1 MDRIFNFFSS
11 HSMCTNSFSYSLVY
25 NVKVMRAD
33 TQKIQL
39 CLENYL
45 FDDRNI
51 FMPMIDVFLRKFFFY
66 FCDFWEH
73 FFLVAYFF
81 LFLRKLNFRTFLFS
95 LTRYISSRLG
105 QWIVDDCDLVL
116 ALNAVAVSKLSAI
129 HQFWNLSVHFKLCW
143 IKLNWKSSKTTLL
156 LPLMTIMMMLLK
168 PLCLQAWFLSLY
180 IHPHFYSS
188 QLDWKIYSNKFFCM
202 EENI

>member
-1 MDRIFNFFSS
+1 MFSLESFF
-11 HSMCTNSFSYSLVY
+11 
-25 NVKVMRAD
+25 
-33 TQKIQL
+33 
-39 CLENYL
+39 L
-45 FDDRNI
+45 FLW
-51 FMPMIDVFLRKFFFY
+51 FLRA
-66 FCDFWEH
+66 
-73 FFLVAYFF
+73 FLLGCLLLWF
-81 LFLRKLNFRTFLFS
+81 FLRKLNFRTFLFS

-116 ALNAVAVSKLSAI
+116 TLNAAAAVSKLSAI

>member
-1 MDRIFNFFSS
+1 MFSLE
-11 HSMCTNSFSYSLVY
+11 SF
-25 NVKVMRAD
+25 
-33 TQKIQL
+33 
-39 CLENYL
+39 L
-45 FDDRNI
+45 FLW
-51 FMPMIDVFLRKFFFY
+51 FLRA
-66 FCDFWEH
+66 
-73 FFLVAYFF
+73 FLVARLLTYLLLF
-81 LFLRKLNFRTFLFS
+81 FLRKLNFRTFLFS

-116 ALNAVAVSKLSAI
+116 ALNASAVLSTI

-156 LPLMTIMMMLLK
+156 LLLMTIMMMLLK
-168 PLCLQAWFLSLY
+168 QLCLQAWFLSLY